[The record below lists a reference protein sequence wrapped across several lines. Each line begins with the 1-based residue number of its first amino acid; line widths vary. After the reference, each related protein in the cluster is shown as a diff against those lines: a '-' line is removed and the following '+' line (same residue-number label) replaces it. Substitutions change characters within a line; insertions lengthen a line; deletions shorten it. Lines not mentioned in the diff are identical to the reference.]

1 MSLSL
6 DDGTWL
12 HLKAASVLDF
22 VGQNPRVI
30 YDVRWRGSVC
40 PEPYLMKPGAQL
52 QSSAGQHNENRLRYE
67 PTAAAVMISMIL
79 HEIEIVF

>member
-12 HLKAASVLDF
+12 HLKAASVLDS

-40 PEPYLMKPGAQL
+40 LEPYLMKPGAQL
-52 QSSAGQHNENRLRYE
+52 
-67 PTAAAVMISMIL
+67 
-79 HEIEIVF
+79 